1 MIVLYGIT
9 GPRDPCTR
17 QSRDGGHQGA
27 LYING
32 QRRGDA
38 IRINDGVVETFGLQ
52 EYLVAIAFS
61 KPNDLIFDGG
71 TITRTS
77 TLDLA
82 RVHGRSVHI
91 GLNDGGRGFGRAGDG
106 APG

>member
-9 GPRDPCTR
+9 GPGDGCTL

-27 LYING
+27 LHING

-38 IRINDGVVETFGLQ
+38 IRINDGIVETFGLQ
-52 EYLVAIAFS
+52 EYLMAIAFS

-91 GLNDGGRGFGRAGDG
+91 GFNNGVAGLGGSGVA
-106 APG
+106 AL